1 MKNKNLKR
9 FLSGGLVL
17 MLTILAGHAQQAD
30 SLSHY
35 LETAA
40 RNNPLINADFASYK
54 ASVEKVTQAGAY
66 PDPELEIGFFLKPM
80 EVVNGKQLANF
91 TLMQMFPWFGT
102 RGAARSEATQMT
114 KMAYEKFR
122 ESRNELYYQV
132 KSQWYQLSNLREQWK
147 NTQAH
152 LVLLNQ
158 LEQLA
163 LTRFSSPAGGR
174 GSSQQGFSSAAQQ
187 PAAVAGGGGQSMGGM
202 GGAPQSGS
210 APAAASSM
218 NSMPTSSMSGGSSSS
233 LSDVLRIQLEK
244 KELENKLETILSD
257 TKAAEARFNALLNRS
272 QQLPVTVPDSLQRVL
287 FAANDRALLDT
298 ITTQNPMLAMLEAE
312 GNAYEA
318 KRVMDKRMS
327 YPMLGIGLQYSL
339 IGQKTLT
346 ADNMGSMS
354 GMNGNDMIM
363 PMVKITLPIFRR
375 KYNAQQRESRYNSQS
390 SRMKYDDTLNKL
402 QAEYIGLKQQLE
414 DASRKVTLYEE
425 QYTLSQSI
433 YRVMVQGFSAGS
445 TSLTD
450 VIAVERQMLDYTLRE
465 SEAIASYNT
474 VVAGIDK
481 LVSTSF

>member
-1 MKNKNLKR
+1 MMKNKNLKR
-9 FLSGGLVL
+9 FLSGGLV
-17 MLTILAGHAQQAD
+17 MILTLTGYAQQTD

-35 LETAA
+35 LETAV

-54 ASVEKVTQAGAY
+54 ASMEKVTQAGAY

-80 EVVNGKQLANF
+80 EVVNGKQIADF

-102 RGAARSEATQMT
+102 RSAAQNEATEMT

-122 ESRNELYYQV
+122 ESRNDLFYQV
-132 KSQWYQLSNLREQWK
+132 KSQWYQLSNLREQRK

-163 LTRFSSPAGGR
+163 LTRFSSPTGG
-174 GSSQQGFSSAAQQ
+174 GNSQRSFSSAAQQ
-187 PAAVAGGGGQSMGGM
+187 PATIVGGGMQSMGG
-202 GGAPQSGS
+202 GTTQESSVP
-210 APAAASSM
+210 PATNSM
-218 NSMPTSSMSGGSSSS
+218 NSMQASSMSSGTSSS

-244 KELENKLETILSD
+244 KELENKLGTILSD
-257 TKAAEARFNALLNRS
+257 TKAAEARFNALLNRP
-272 QQLPVTVPDSLQRVL
+272 QQLSVTVPDSLQQVL
-287 FAANDRALLDT
+287 FSTDDRAMLDT

-327 YPMLGIGLQYSL
+327 YPMFGIGLQYSL
-339 IGQKTLT
+339 IGKKTGGT
-346 ADNMGSMS
+346 DTMAA
-354 GMNGNDMIM
+354 MNGNDMIM

-375 KYNAQQRESRYNSQS
+375 KYNAQQRESQFNYQS
-390 SRMKYDDTLNKL
+390 RRMKYDDTVNKL
-402 QAEYIGLKQQLE
+402 QAEYTGLKQQLE
-414 DASRKVTLYEE
+414 DASRKVTLYTE

-433 YRVMVQGFSAGS
+433 YQVMVRSFSAGN

-450 VIAVERQMLDYTLRE
+450 VIAVERQMLDYNLRKSE
-465 SEAIASYNT
+465 SIASYNT
-474 VVAGIDK
+474 MVAGIQK
-481 LVSTSF
+481 LVSTTF